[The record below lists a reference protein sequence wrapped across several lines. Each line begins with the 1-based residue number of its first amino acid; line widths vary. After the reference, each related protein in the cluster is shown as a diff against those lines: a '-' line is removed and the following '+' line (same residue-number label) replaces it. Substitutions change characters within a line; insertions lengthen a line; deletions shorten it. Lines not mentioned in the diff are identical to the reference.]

1 MRRRR
6 ARASFVPSAAEARDH
21 AAVMLARVK
30 AEARDLPGV
39 YEMRSAD
46 GEIIYVGK
54 SKKLRTRLLS
64 YFRAQYPADKGARI
78 LREAAEI
85 QWEYVPS
92 EFASLLEELTRIKR
106 YRPRHNVAGKRDAR
120 HFAFIRVARGAAESF
135 RVVRGAGQDEG
146 GVFFGPFRGAIQLTE
161 ALREL
166 NDALGLR
173 DCALDMPMH
182 FADQPELFHAP
193 RTPGCIR
200 HEIGKCLGPC
210 VAAVRRDE
218 YAERFALARRF
229 LEGASDAPLEG
240 LRAAME
246 EASEQLAY
254 ERAASLRDKITR
266 LESLRAQFARLR
278 FAVESLSFVYTPAAA
293 HGDAVSYVI
302 RRGRVRARLA
312 LPSTTAARRA
322 LDGAVA
328 AVAQV
333 PERLDGTVP
342 SHEIDELLLVTS
354 WFTRFPK
361 EFERTAPLPHAGL
374 PSEA

>member
-1 MRRRR
+1 MSRRRQR
-6 ARASFVPSAAEARDH
+6 PPFLPTPAESKAH
-21 AAVMLARVK
+21 AVEMLAQVK
-30 AEARDLPGV
+30 AGARDLPGV

-64 YFRAQYPADKGARI
+64 YFRAEYPADKGARI

-92 EFASLLEELTRIKR
+92 EFASLLEELARIKR

-135 RVVRGAGQDEG
+135 RVVRGAGSDEG
-146 GVFFGPFRGAIQLTE
+146 GVFFGPFHGAMQLTE

-173 DCALDMPMH
+173 ECALDTPMH
-182 FADQPELFHAP
+182 FADQADLFAMP

-210 VAAVRRDE
+210 VGGVRRDE
-218 YAERFALARRF
+218 YAARFALARAF
-229 LEGASDAPLEG
+229 LEGANDVPVTA
-240 LRAAME
+240 LRSAME
-246 EASEQLAY
+246 AASDELAF
-254 ERAASLRDKITR
+254 ERAAAIRDKITR

-278 FAVESLSFVYTPAAA
+278 FAVESLSFVYTPEPK

-302 RRGRVRARLA
+302 RRGRVRAT
-312 LPSTTAARRA
+312 LPAPRTAEERRA
-322 LDGAVA
+322 FDARVA
-328 AVAQV
+328 GVFAPV
-333 PERLDGTVP
+333 ERTDGTVP

-354 WFTRFPK
+354 WFTRSPK
-361 EFERTAPLPHAGL
+361 ELERTTALAPAPFTLSA
-374 PSEA
+374 

>member
-1 MRRRR
+1 MAD
-6 ARASFVPSAAEARDH
+6 ARASAAE
-21 AAVMLARVK
+21 MLARVK
-30 AEARDLPGV
+30 GEARDLPGV

-64 YFRAQYPADKGARI
+64 YFRAEYPADKGARI

-92 EFASLLEELTRIKR
+92 EFASLLEELKRIKR

-135 RVVRGAGQDEG
+135 RVVRSEGSDEG
-146 GVFFGPFRGAIQLTE
+146 GIFFGPFHGAIQLTE

-173 DCALDMPMH
+173 DCALDTPMH
-182 FADQPELFHAP
+182 FADQPDLFPAP

-218 YAERFALARRF
+218 YAARFALARAF
-229 LEGASDAPLEG
+229 LEGANDVPVAA
-240 LRAAME
+240 LRGAME
-246 EASEQLAY
+246 AASDRLEF
-254 ERAASLRDKITR
+254 ERAAALRDKITR

-278 FAVESLSFVYTPAAA
+278 FAVESLSFVYTPPALT
-293 HGDAVSYVI
+293 GDEISYVI
-302 RRGRVRARLA
+302 RRGRVRAT
-312 LPSTTAARRA
+312 LPAPRSADERRA
-322 LDGAVA
+322 FDAKVTSIFA
-328 AVAQV
+328 
-333 PERLDGTVP
+333 PIERTDGTVP

-361 EFERTAPLPHAGL
+361 ELERTTALAPSPISRTA
-374 PSEA
+374 

>member
-1 MRRRR
+1 
-6 ARASFVPSAAEARDH
+6 
-21 AAVMLARVK
+21 MLARVK

-146 GVFFGPFRGAIQLTE
+146 GIFFGPFRGAIQLTE

-218 YAERFALARRF
+218 YAAHFALARRF
-229 LEGASDAPLEG
+229 LEGASDVPLEG

-254 ERAASLRDKITR
+254 ERAASLRDKINR

-302 RRGRVRARLA
+302 RRGRVRAQLA
-312 LPSTTAARRA
+312 PPSTAAARRA

-333 PERLDGTVP
+333 AERLDGTVP

-361 EFERTAPLPHAGL
+361 EFERTAPLPTADL
-374 PSEA
+374 RP

>member
-6 ARASFVPSAAEARDH
+6 QRPPFIPSPAESKSRAAE
-21 AAVMLARVK
+21 MLAHVK
-30 AEARDLPGV
+30 AGARDLPGV
-39 YEMRSAD
+39 YEMRAAD

-64 YFRAQYPADKGARI
+64 YFRAEYPADKGARI

-92 EFASLLEELTRIKR
+92 EFASLLEELKRIKR

-135 RVVRGAGQDEG
+135 RVVRGAGTDEG
-146 GVFFGPFRGAIQLTE
+146 GVFFGPFHGAIQLNE

-173 DCALDMPMH
+173 DCALDTPMH
-182 FADQPELFHAP
+182 FADQAEMFALP

-210 VAAVRRDE
+210 VGAVRRDE
-218 YAERFALARRF
+218 YAARFALARAF
-229 LEGASDAPLEG
+229 LEGANDVPVAALRGAMDA
-240 LRAAME
+240 
-246 EASEQLAY
+246 ASERLEF
-254 ERAASLRDKITR
+254 ERAAALRDKIER

-278 FAVESLSFVYTPAAA
+278 FAVESLSFVYTPATTV
-293 HGDAVSYVI
+293 GDEMSYII
-302 RRGRVRARLA
+302 RRGRVRAA
-312 LPSTTAARRA
+312 LPSPRTADERRVFDA
-322 LDGAVA
+322 KVA
-328 AVAQV
+328 GIFAPV
-333 PERLDGTVP
+333 ERTDGTVP

-361 EFERTAPLPHAGL
+361 ELERTSALAPAPATR
-374 PSEA
+374 SA

>member
-6 ARASFVPSAAEARDH
+6 ERPSFMPTAAEAGAR
-21 AAVMLARVK
+21 AAEMLSRVK
-30 AEARDLPGV
+30 GEARELPGV

-64 YFRAQYPADKGARI
+64 YFRAVYPTDKGARI

-85 QWEYVPS
+85 QWEYVPT

-135 RVVRGAGQDEG
+135 RVVRGAGSDEG
-146 GVFFGPFRGAIQLTE
+146 GTFFGPFHGALQLTE

-173 DCALDMPMH
+173 DCALDFPMH
-182 FADQPELFHAP
+182 YADQPEMFAMP

-210 VAAVRRDE
+210 AGAVRRDD
-218 YAERFALARRF
+218 YAARFALARAF
-229 LEGASDAPLEG
+229 LEGANDVPVAS
-240 LRAAME
+240 LRSSME
-246 EASEQLAY
+246 EASGQLEF
-254 ERAASLRDKITR
+254 ERAATLRDKITR
-266 LESLRAQFARLR
+266 LESLRTQFARLR
-278 FAVESLSFVYTPAAA
+278 FAVESLSFVYTPPAV
-293 HGDAVSYVI
+293 HGDDVSYVI
-302 RRGRVRARLA
+302 RRGRVRAM
-312 LPSTTAARRA
+312 LPVPRTADQRRA
-322 LDGAVA
+322 FDAKVA
-328 AVAQV
+328 SIVAPV
-333 PERLDGTVP
+333 ERTDGTVP

-361 EFERTAPLPHAGL
+361 EMERTSALAPSAVPRTA
-374 PSEA
+374 

>member
-1 MRRRR
+1 MSRRRR
-6 ARASFVPSAAEARDH
+6 PSLVPSAKEAAAH
-21 AAVMLARVK
+21 AAQMLARVK
-30 AEARDLPGV
+30 DEARDIPGV

-64 YFRAQYPADKGARI
+64 YFRAVYPADKGARI
-78 LREAAEI
+78 LRDAAEL

-92 EFASLLEELTRIKR
+92 EFASLLEELHRIKR

-120 HFAFIRVARGAAESF
+120 HFAFIRVAHGAAESF
-135 RVVRGAGQDEG
+135 RVVRGAGTEAG
-146 GVFFGPFRGAIQLTE
+146 GVFFGPFRGAGQLGD

-173 DCALDMPMH
+173 DCALDTPMH
-182 FADQPELFHAP
+182 FADQAELFAAP

-218 YAERFALARRF
+218 YAARFALARAF
-229 LEGASDAPLEG
+229 LEGASDVPVAA
-240 LRAAME
+240 LRGAME
-246 EASEQLAY
+246 QASDQLEF
-254 ERAASLRDKITR
+254 ERAAAIRDKIER

-278 FAVESLSFVYTPAAA
+278 FAVESLSFVYTPAAV
-293 HGDAVSYVI
+293 HGEPLSYVI
-302 RRGRVRARLA
+302 RRGRVRAA
-312 LPSTTAARRA
+312 LPTPKSSDDRRA
-322 LDGAVA
+322 FDAKVA
-328 AVAQV
+328 GIFAPV
-333 PERLDGTVP
+333 ERNEGTVP
-342 SHEIDELLLVTS
+342 HHEIDELLLVTS

-361 EFERTAPLPHAGL
+361 ELERTTSLAPAPEMRSA
-374 PSEA
+374 

>member
-1 MRRRR
+1 
-6 ARASFVPSAAEARDH
+6 
-21 AAVMLARVK
+21 MLARVK

-54 SKKLRTRLLS
+54 SKRLRTRLLS
-64 YFRAQYPADKGARI
+64 YFRAEYPADKGARI

-92 EFASLLEELTRIKR
+92 EFASLLEELKRIKR

-120 HFAFIRVARGAAESF
+120 HFAFIRVAHGAAESF
-135 RVVRGAGQDEG
+135 RVARGAGHDES

-173 DCALDMPMH
+173 DCALDQPMH
-182 FADQPELFHAP
+182 FADQADLFPAP

-200 HEIGKCLGPC
+200 YEIGKCLGPC

-218 YAERFALARRF
+218 YAARFALARAF
-229 LEGASDAPLEG
+229 LEGANDVPVAA
-240 LRAAME
+240 LRGAME
-246 EASEQLAY
+246 AASDQLEF
-254 ERAASLRDKITR
+254 ERAAALRDKITR

-278 FAVESLSFVYTPAAA
+278 FAVESLSFVYTPTAL
-293 HGDAVSYVI
+293 HGDEVSYVI
-302 RRGRVRARLA
+302 RRGRVRAI
-312 LPSTTAARRA
+312 LPAPRSADERRTFDA
-322 LDGAVA
+322 KVA
-328 AVAQV
+328 GIFAPVEAS
-333 PERLDGTVP
+333 DGTVP
-342 SHEIDELLLVTS
+342 AHEIDELLLVTS
-354 WFTRFPK
+354 WFTRFQK
-361 EFERTAPLPHAGL
+361 EFERTTALAPAPATR
-374 PSEA
+374 SA

>member
-1 MRRRR
+1 MSRRRQR
-6 ARASFVPSAAEARDH
+6 PSFLPSVAEATAH
-21 AAVMLARVK
+21 ATNMLARVK
-30 AEARDLPGV
+30 GEARDLPGV

-64 YFRAQYPADKGARI
+64 YFRAEYPAHKGARI

-85 QWEYVPS
+85 QWEYVPT
-92 EFASLLEELTRIKR
+92 EFASLLEELKRIKR

-135 RVVRGAGQDEG
+135 RVVRGAGNDEG
-146 GVFFGPFRGAIQLTE
+146 GTFFGPFHGAIQLGE

-173 DCALDMPMH
+173 DCALDYPMH
-182 FADQPELFHAP
+182 FADQPELFPAP

-210 VAAVRRDE
+210 VAAVRRDD
-218 YAERFALARRF
+218 YAARFALARAF
-229 LEGASDAPLEG
+229 LEGANDVPVTA
-240 LRAAME
+240 LRHAME
-246 EASEQLAY
+246 EASGQLEF
-254 ERAASLRDKITR
+254 ERAAALRDKITR

-293 HGDAVSYVI
+293 HGDDVSYVI
-302 RRGRVRARLA
+302 RRGRMRAV
-312 LPSTTAARRA
+312 LPVPRTADQRRA
-322 LDGAVA
+322 FD
-328 AVAQV
+328 AQV
-333 PERLDGTVP
+333 TAIFAPVERTDGTVP

-354 WFTRFPK
+354 WFTRFPREL
-361 EFERTAPLPHAGL
+361 EFTTAFA
-374 PSEA
+374 PSPSTRSA

>member
-6 ARASFVPSAAEARDH
+6 QRPPFLPSPAEAKAH
-21 AAVMLARVK
+21 AVDMLARVK
-30 AEARDLPGV
+30 GEARDLPGV

-64 YFRAQYPADKGARI
+64 YFRAEYPADKGARI

-92 EFASLLEELTRIKR
+92 EFASLLEELKRIKR

-135 RVVRGAGQDEG
+135 RVVRGSAGDEG
-146 GVFFGPFRGAIQLTE
+146 GVFFGPFHGAIQLTE

-173 DCALDMPMH
+173 DCALDTPMH
-182 FADQPELFHAP
+182 FADQADLFPAP

-218 YAERFALARRF
+218 YAARFGLARAF
-229 LEGASDAPLEG
+229 LEGANDVPVASLRRAMEDASDALEF
-240 LRAAME
+240 
-246 EASEQLAY
+246 
-254 ERAASLRDKITR
+254 ERAAALRDKITR

-278 FAVESLSFVYTPAAA
+278 FAVESLSFVYTPAALV
-293 HGDAVSYVI
+293 GDEVSYVI
-302 RRGRVRARLA
+302 RRGRVRAV
-312 LPSTTAARRA
+312 LPSPRSTDQRRA
-322 LDGAVA
+322 FDARVA
-328 AVAQV
+328 GIFAPV
-333 PERLDGTVP
+333 EHSDGTVP

-354 WFTRFPK
+354 WFTRFPR
-361 EFERTAPLPHAGL
+361 ELERTAAFSLPPESRTA
-374 PSEA
+374 